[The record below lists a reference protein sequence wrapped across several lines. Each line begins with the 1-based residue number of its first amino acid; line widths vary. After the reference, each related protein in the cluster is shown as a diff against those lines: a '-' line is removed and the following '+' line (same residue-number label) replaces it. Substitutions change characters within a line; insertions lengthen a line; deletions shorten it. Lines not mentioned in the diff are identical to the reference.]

1 MKINIDTKA
10 YINAF
15 LPDSI
20 ESLPSDG
27 LTDRSSTILT
37 GASSS
42 QALKTITIT
51 WA

>member
-1 MKINIDTKA
+1 MKINMDIKA

-42 QALKTITIT
+42 PALKTFAIS
-51 WA
+51 